1 MRFRDSKLWSAWP
14 LLLIF
19 EAASLWMT
27 YEMCK
32 DIAQRPLL
40 WKDAYATTIVLN
52 LLIQM
57 SAGMLIWSAFHSLSV
72 YEVGAEG
79 IRCKTFPDR
88 HWVCIPWM
96 ELIHG
101 GIYISRSG
109 EMENYI
115 FFSNYQFNGKN
126 ANALMNNG
134 NTKYVLFTIPLSKRG
149 IKAIRMYVPDQQ
161 LQLLTNSPWLW
172 KSKHAKSIM
181 AILEDRQLLCS
192 QKDEANGVRTN
203 EIQG

>member
-1 MRFRDSKLWSAWP
+1 MRFRDNKLWGVWP
-14 LLLIF
+14 LLLVF
-19 EAASLWMT
+19 KAAILYVT
-27 YEMCK
+27 YGVCK

-40 WKDAYATTIVLN
+40 WKNAYAAAIGFN
-52 LLIQM
+52 LLWQM
-57 SAGMLIWSAFHSLSV
+57 LAGILIWSAFHSLSV
-72 YEVGAEG
+72 YEVGAKG

-88 HWVCIPWM
+88 HWVCIPWT

-101 GIYISRSG
+101 GIHISRSG

-115 FFSNYQFNGKN
+115 FFSNYQFNGEN

-172 KSKHAKSIM
+172 KSKHAKSIT

-203 EIQG
+203 GIQG